1 MAGSLHGTAFHSL
14 RRHRRVLIAMR
25 LSAVF
30 RRGGLAL
37 GFVAATA
44 PALADDAQTWQLD
57 PARSRIDF
65 ELAALGVVRLHGN
78 FERFHSEIQAEPGGG
93 YRIQLVIDADSLS
106 MTQSRYQ
113 SWARSPEFFDVEQH
127 PEVTFLSA
135 PVASVPIR
143 SGDLDG
149 KLTLRGITRPVRFRI
164 EPLDCPPDSDDC
176 IVSVRGEIDRRQFG
190 MRSRRMTLSNQVR
203 LDMTFAVARLRLPD

>member
-1 MAGSLHGTAFHSL
+1 MAGSLRCTTPRKPH
-14 RRHRRVLIAMR
+14 RHPLAPATTR

-37 GFVAATA
+37 GFVAATV
-44 PALADDAQTWQLD
+44 PALADDAQSWQLD

-65 ELAALGVVRLHGN
+65 ELAALGVVRLHGT
-78 FERFHSEIQAEPGGG
+78 FQHFRSEIQPEPAGG
-93 YRIQLVIDADSLS
+93 YRIHLVIDASSLS
-106 MTQSRYQ
+106 MAQSRYQ
-113 SWARSPEFFDVEQH
+113 SWARSAEFFHVQQH
-127 PEVTFLSA
+127 PDITFISA

-149 KLTLRGITRPVRFRI
+149 ELTLRGITRPIRFRI
-164 EPLDCPPDSDDC
+164 EPLDCPPSGDDC
-176 IVSVRGEIDRRQFG
+176 VVRVQGDIDRREFG

-203 LDMTFAVARLRLPD
+203 LDMTFAVSRQPLVD